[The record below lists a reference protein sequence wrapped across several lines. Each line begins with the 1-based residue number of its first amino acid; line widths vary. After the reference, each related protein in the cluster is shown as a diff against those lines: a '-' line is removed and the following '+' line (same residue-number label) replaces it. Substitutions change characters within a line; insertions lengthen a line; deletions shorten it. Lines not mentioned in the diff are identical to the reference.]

1 MEILISKLVST
12 DKDDLLNF
20 IRKQNLEDH
29 FLFTRWKDVINSPE
43 KLLDIAENE
52 CNLSQKVG
60 LRIIGR
66 SSIGEICAFG
76 LIDFFSQKEKKHVAL
91 VGTIVDKEFRQKG
104 IGKQMLKEEIY
115 QSELHHKSKIR
126 ASAHEHNIASIKLHK
141 SLGFIQ
147 EGKFIAEEF
156 NGKFLNVVSMA
167 LFVDSNLIQ

>member
-20 IRKQNLEDH
+20 IKKQNLDDH

-147 EGKFIAEEF
+147 EGKFIAEGMD
-156 NGKFLNVVSMA
+156 GKFLNVVSMA
-167 LFVDSNLIQ
+167 LFMDSNLVQ